1 MSKLWIFCKSRQQAK
16 VSMNAKSAYR
26 KQVTDLLRST
36 FTYFNSLS
44 LLLSFSLS
52 MFLSFS
58 LSLFLSFSLSLFLSF
73 SLSLFLSFSLSL
85 LLSFSPSLLLSF
97 SLSLFLSFSLFLF
110 LSFSLLQD
118 VQQSRVCPD
127 LNWRCGP
134 TYVSAD
140 FLLKILS
147 LPCSLPQ
154 SFFRWKADEIVFI
167 SFSS

>member
-1 MSKLWIFCKSRQQAK
+1 MANISWNSNISFDSFITISGDIFFNKVFFCPFSSHCYLIHILQQKCRNCEFFAKTDNKQKFQWTLTLPTGSR
-16 VSMNAKSAYR
+16 SLTYS
-26 KQVTDLLRST
+26 DPLLPTST
-36 FTYFNSLS
+36 
-44 LLLSFSLS
+44 
-52 MFLSFS
+52 
-58 LSLFLSFSLSLFLSF
+58 LFLSFSLS
-73 SLSLFLSFSLSL
+73 
-85 LLSFSPSLLLSF
+85 
-97 SLSLFLSFSLFLF
+97 LF